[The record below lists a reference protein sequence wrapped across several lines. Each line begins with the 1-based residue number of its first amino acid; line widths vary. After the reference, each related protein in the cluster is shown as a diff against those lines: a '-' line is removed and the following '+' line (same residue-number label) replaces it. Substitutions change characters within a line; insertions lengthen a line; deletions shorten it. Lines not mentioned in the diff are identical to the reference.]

1 MMIYQVCFFI
11 YLSFKK
17 DFDYSSSYSLIG
29 APPIEKDFYMDIS
42 NSDENDDQNL
52 IATSL
57 ANSINVS
64 HFLTPFQNQL

>member
-1 MMIYQVCFFI
+1 
-11 YLSFKK
+11 
-17 DFDYSSSYSLIG
+17 
-29 APPIEKDFYMDIS
+29 MDIS

-57 ANSINVS
+57 VNSINVS